1 MSDARERQRVLDSL
15 FTSRE
20 LKKMQLL
27 DKKERNQNNEE
38 NPNLDEETK
47 RKILS
52 RYESMMYDDDEIDED
67 YVASVYNPNED
78 IIEGETEVPGVDTE
92 QIPASQEKS
101 EERGKRKEKEKNEQK
116 NDRKDGQKNGQ
127 KNEQNREKKGDGKKE
142 QKGNQK
148 KGDEKKA
155 GNAKRNNT
163 KESGKSQNG
172 GENNSTNPKTAE
184 GAKENKG
191 NKENKE
197 NKENKTMKNGI
208 KEKRY
213 EKSIQRNKLNHHRK
227 ERDDK
232 KRGYY

>member
-1 MSDARERQRVLDSL
+1 MDSL

-78 IIEGETEVPGVDTE
+78 VIEGETEVPGADVE
-92 QIPASQEKS
+92 QTPDGQEKS
-101 EERGKRKEKEKNEQK
+101 EGGTKKKEKENEQK

-127 KNEQNREKKGDGKKE
+127 KSGQNKEKKGDGKKE

-148 KGDEKKA
+148 KSDEKKTA
-155 GNAKRNNT
+155 NAVKNNT

-172 GENNSTNPKTAE
+172 EGKTTGPKSAE
-184 GAKENKG
+184 GKKD

-197 NKENKTMKNGI
+197 NKENNEKEKKIMKNGI

>member
-101 EERGKRKEKEKNEQK
+101 EEGAKRKEKEKNEQK
-116 NDRKDGQKNGQ
+116 NDRKNGQ
-127 KNEQNREKKGDGKKE
+127 KNEQNKEKKGDGKKE

-148 KGDEKKA
+148 KGDEKKTA
-155 GNAKRNNT
+155 NAKRNNT

>member
-101 EERGKRKEKEKNEQK
+101 EEGGKRKEKEKNEQK
-116 NDRKDGQKNGQ
+116 NEQKNDRKDEQKNGQKNGQ
-127 KNEQNREKKGDGKKE
+127 KNEQNKEKKGDGKKE
-142 QKGNQK
+142 QRGNQK

-155 GNAKRNNT
+155 ANAKRNNT
-163 KESGKSQNG
+163 KEPGKSQNG

-184 GAKENKG
+184 GTKEN
-191 NKENKE
+191 
-197 NKENKTMKNGI
+197 M
-208 KEKRY
+208 
-213 EKSIQRNKLNHHRK
+213 
-227 ERDDK
+227 
-232 KRGYY
+232 